1 MSGWGKGGGG
11 KVNTTSFSIPSL
23 TVIEVVYMY
32 IHGVGDKVTSVQPLG
47 QKWSLQRVLVFIV
60 TSELISL
67 EYSVDYNHHI
77 QVTLKQATSV

>member
-1 MSGWGKGGGG
+1 MEGG

-47 QKWSLQRVLVFIV
+47 REVAIKVFIV

-67 EYSVDYNHHI
+67 EYSVDWWPE
-77 QVTLKQATSV
+77 